1 MRAFIL
7 PVAVILSLGAA
18 SLALASTTTDGV
30 IKSFDMKT
38 HTLVLADGVSYVLP
52 NGFKDP
58 GLKIGEK
65 VAITWDMKGK
75 VYEATAVTILKS

>member
-52 NGFKDP
+52 NGFKAQV
-58 GLKIGEK
+58 
-65 VAITWDMKGK
+65 VAGT
-75 VYEATAVTILKS
+75 TAPARRTTPNT